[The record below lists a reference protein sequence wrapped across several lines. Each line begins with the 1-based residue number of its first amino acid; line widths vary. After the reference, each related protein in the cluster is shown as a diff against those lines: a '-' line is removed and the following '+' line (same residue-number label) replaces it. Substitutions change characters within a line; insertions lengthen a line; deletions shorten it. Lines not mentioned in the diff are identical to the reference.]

1 MSLITSV
8 VFDLGNVLI
17 DWNPRYLYRKLIPTK
32 TELEWFL
39 ENICDEKW
47 NAKHDAGHS
56 FSDGIA
62 EYSKKF
68 PQYSELIEA
77 WFGRWEEM
85 LGDSLEE
92 VVDILS
98 ALKLSRMSLY
108 ILSNWSAETYP
119 IAEKRFDFLH
129 WFDGKVISGEIG
141 ILKPDLEIFKFLMTS
156 YNLTPQETV
165 FIDDK
170 LVNVEAA
177 KELGIHGIHFKNAS
191 ILRKDLR
198 KLKLF

>member
-98 ALKLSRMSLY
+98 ALKSSRMSLY

-156 YNLTPQETV
+156 YNLTPQKTV

>member
-17 DWNPRYLYRKLIPTK
+17 DWNPRYLYRKLIPTE

-98 ALKLSRMSLY
+98 ALKSSRMSLY

-156 YNLTPQETV
+156 YNLTPQKTV

>member
-56 FSDGIA
+56 FSDGIT

-98 ALKLSRMSLY
+98 ALKSSRMSLY

-141 ILKPDLEIFKFLMTS
+141 ILKPDLEIFKFLMSS
-156 YNLTPQETV
+156 YNLTPQKTV

>member
-1 MSLITSV
+1 MSLINSV

-17 DWNPRYLYRKLIPTK
+17 DWNPRYLYRKLIPTE

-98 ALKLSRMSLY
+98 AIKSSRMSLY

-141 ILKPDLEIFKFLMTS
+141 IVKPDLEIFKFLMTS